1 MQTLRWRDEHSA
13 PFSFMTQSQMN
24 LNLFDS
30 LEDLK
35 GKGTSEYIEELPN
48 NYASPMKNN
57 VGNRN
62 DSFHSPS
69 NQIYRYQNDFS
80 NESDETSQNIFAKLI
95 NKTSM
100 LNIKNMNGNDCLSSS
115 KGEEKSSD
123 ADESTALLE
132 TPSSQCSSFPSSKS
146 QEDEIPK
153 TGFEFLDNW

>member
-1 MQTLRWRDEHSA
+1 
-13 PFSFMTQSQMN
+13 MTQSQMN

-30 LEDLK
+30 MEDLK
-35 GKGTSEYIEELPN
+35 GKGTSEYIEKLPN
-48 NYASPMKNN
+48 NYVSPLKKN
-57 VGNRN
+57 VGIRN
-62 DSFHSPS
+62 EGFHSPS

-80 NESDETSQNIFAKLI
+80 NENDETSQNIFAKLI

-100 LNIKNMNGNDCLSSS
+100 LNIKNMNDNDCLTS
-115 KGEEKSSD
+115 KKEEKTSD

-146 QEDEIPK
+146 QDDEIPK